1 MSVIGLEIT
10 RRDAFAGGH
19 VFGDGGAYERIDG
32 LLRFAVDPT
41 RPENAAIVDLD
52 KAARD
57 SDGLVHFS
65 ADLCLLQPVE
75 ARRANGTLLV
85 EIPNRGRKG
94 ATGRFNRPAPAGK
107 ELRGTQGI
115 GVSDGLLFNLGWTV
129 AWIGWQWDVIRTLN
143 AQGLLGFDAPQAL
156 GPDGKPIRG
165 QVMLQWQLDAPA
177 THKLLA
183 DRVHQPYAAA
193 GTEQP
198 DAVLSE
204 RDFPGAPR
212 RTVPRERWRFARLE
226 DGRVIP
232 DDTYVHLDGG
242 FQSGVLY
249 DLVYTTRVCPVVG
262 AGMLA
267 LRDGTSFLRHGS
279 ADEANPCAG
288 RLSHTIGFGSS
299 QVGRMLRGF
308 LPAGVNT
315 DESGRRVF
323 DGVLINVAGARRGEF
338 NHRYAQPSVIT
349 LPSFG
354 YQPPFRFEGFPDD
367 TKVISANSSSEYWN
381 REASLLHVD
390 ERGERDLESPPN
402 VRIYH
407 YAGTKHGAGTLS
419 AEDGEETAPA
429 DPRGPMSNVVDHRPL
444 LRAALFHLERWIV
457 DGIEPPPNS
466 HPRVADGTAVPPE
479 TALAA
484 FHEIPGVTVPE
495 PEKLYRRRPLDLG
508 PGAHK
513 GIGSYPARDHGEP
526 YRWLV
531 PALDE
536 DGNERAGIR
545 LPDVSVPVATHT
557 GWMARRPGTGGAGQ
571 NMDMQGLTVPFAPD
585 ATTRA
590 ERNDARSS
598 IVERYA
604 DEATYEARA
613 REAAAALV
621 KDGYL
626 LADDLDLVVQNALE
640 RYRAFARR

>member
-10 RRDAFAGGH
+10 RREPFAGGH
-19 VFGDGGAYERIDG
+19 VFGSSGAYERIDG

-41 RPENAAIVDLD
+41 RGENASIVDLD

-57 SDGLVHFS
+57 HDGLVHFS
-65 ADLCLLQPVE
+65 ADLCLLQPAE
-75 ARRANGTLLV
+75 ARRASGRLLLEV
-85 EIPNRGRKG
+85 PNRGRKG
-94 ATGRFNRPAPAGK
+94 ATGRFNRPTPKGK

-115 GVSDGLLFNLGWTV
+115 GVGDGLLFNLGWTV
-129 AWIGWQWDVIRTLN
+129 AWIGWQWDVVRTLD
-143 AQGLLGFDAPQAL
+143 AQGLLGFDAPDAL
-156 GPDGKPIRG
+156 DQDGQPIRG

-177 THKLLA
+177 PHKLLA

-198 DAVLSE
+198 DSVLSE

-212 RTVPRERWRFARLE
+212 RAIPRESWRFARLE
-226 DGRVIP
+226 EGRLVP
-232 DDTYVHLDGG
+232 DDTHVHLDGG
-242 FQSGVLY
+242 FQAGVLY

-267 LRDGTSFLRHGS
+267 LRDGTTFLRYG
-279 ADEANPCAG
+279 AEANPCAG
-288 RLSHTIGFGSS
+288 RLSHTIAFGSS

-308 LPAGVNT
+308 LPLGLNT
-315 DESGRRVF
+315 DEAGRRVF

-354 YQPPFRFEGFPDD
+354 YQPPFRFEGFPED

-390 ERGERDLESPPN
+390 ERGERDLEAPPN

-407 YAGTKHGAGTLS
+407 YAGTKHGAGTLRS
-419 AEDGEETAPA
+419 EDGEEAGPTE
-429 DPRGPMSNVVDHRPL
+429 PRGPMSNVVDHRPL

-479 TALAA
+479 VALAA
-484 FHEIPGVTVPE
+484 FQEIPGVTVPE
-495 PEKLYRRRPLDLG
+495 PEKLYRRRPLEIG
-508 PGAHK
+508 PEADK
-513 GIGSYPARDHGEP
+513 GVGRFPAREHGEP

-557 GWMARRPGTGGAGQ
+557 GWMARRPGTRGAGQ
-571 NMDMQGLTVPFAPD
+571 NVDMQGLTIPFAPD
-585 ATTRA
+585 DATRK
-590 ERNDARSS
+590 ERNDPRPS
-598 IVERYA
+598 IAERYR
-604 DEATYEARA
+604 DEAAFETRA
-613 REAAAALV
+613 REAATVLI
-621 KDGYL
+621 KEGHL
-626 LADDLDLVVQNALE
+626 LQDDLELVVQNAAD
-640 RYRAFARR
+640 RYRAFAHR